1 MESREILPAQ
11 RRLSIEKAVE
21 LYGTFGDGDQF
32 ESLVNIITN
41 YERALK
47 SVEDNFYKWRLD
59 NTKYFTTY
67 FKWNRVKDGDYVSFG
82 KFTHFSFYDRLK
94 KYIDILPKAE
104 AFYEENRISKIE
116 DMKKRN
122 ERSAE
127 NGQKNELEKKD

>member
-1 MESREILPAQ
+1 MESREILPIQ
-11 RRLSIEKAVE
+11 KRLSSERAAE

-32 ESLVNIITN
+32 ESLVNLVTN

-59 NTKYFTTY
+59 RSKYFTLY
-67 FKWNRVKDGDYVSFG
+67 FKWNRVKDGEHVSFG
-82 KFTHFSFYDRLK
+82 KFPYFGFYDRLK
-94 KYIDILPKAE
+94 KYIDILPNAE
-104 AFYEENRISKIE
+104 AFYEENRINKIE

-127 NGQKNELEKKD
+127 NGQKNGL